1 MVTLACWQSL
11 ARHARFWTSNLV
23 KCSLLVN
30 RILAFLENERVMV
43 ALNLENAAVALAF
56 AFRDGVSSVPS
67 LEKFAVLLGQVDVVG
82 LFHVK
87 MHAGDEASDFFAG
100 LDLLV
105 LEIDDGFALA
115 VHGFRVVGPL
125 AEHEV
130 AAVAVDFADGGVKV
144 VQIAFHDFERGVVR
158 AAVLAAAVT
167 PAGEVLPHVV
177 GGHDMFPF
185 DALGALVTLAVRIF
199 ARFVIASAKVDFL
212 FVEVAASA
220 VERFLEFTVV
230 DASHLLARIAVVV
243 MLWCGKRI
251 DLGEGRCCKNAE
263 KQSDSFC

>member
-1 MVTLACWQSL
+1 
-11 ARHARFWTSNLV
+11 
-23 KCSLLVN
+23 
-30 RILAFLENERVMV
+30 MV

-67 LEKFAVLLGQVDVVG
+67 LKKFAVLLGQVDVVG

-100 LDLLV
+100 LDFLV
-105 LEIDDGFALA
+105 LEINDGFALT
-115 VHGFRVVGPL
+115 VHGFWVVGPL

-130 AAVAVDFADGGVKV
+130 AAVAVDFTDGGVEI
-144 VQIAFHDFERGVVR
+144 VQVSFHDLERGVVC

-185 DALGALVTLAVRIF
+185 DAFGALVTLAVRIF
-199 ARFVIASAKVDFL
+199 ARLVIAGAKVDFL

-220 VERFLEFTVV
+220 VERLLEFTVV

-243 MLWCGKRI
+243 MLRCGLRI
-251 DLGEGRCCKNAE
+251 DLGKGCGCKNAE